1 MFVARKLNWTMGF
14 GLVVTMACFAQAA
27 TIYSESASGDIS
39 GNRFSPTTRTLG
51 LGSNDVFAT
60 SQGGDQEYLTLIVP
74 SGMALRNLFLRADT
88 PSSFDQTAF
97 LAMASG
103 SPFPFDPALAG
114 SAAGSLGWVHFSPG
128 LVGQDLFPTMRTSD
142 LGSSGFGTQL
152 PAGTYSFAIQQ
163 LGTSVTYQLD
173 FTTVAVPEP
182 AAVAIF
188 GAAVS
193 VLTLRR
199 RRGV

>member
-1 MFVARKLNWTMGF
+1 MSFARKSSLLIIFCALLAIAT
-14 GLVVTMACFAQAA
+14 FALAA

-60 SQGGDQEYLTLIVP
+60 SQSGDQEYLTLIVP
-74 SGMALRNLFLRADT
+74 SGMALRNLFLRADAA
-88 PSSFDQTAF
+88 SSFDQTAF

-114 SAAGSLGWVHFSPG
+114 SAAGTLGWVHFSPG

-142 LGSSGFGTQL
+142 LGSSGFGAQL

-173 FTTVAVPEP
+173 FATVAVPEP
-182 AAVAIF
+182 AAAVVLGAICLL
-188 GAAVS
+188 A
-193 VLTLRR
+193 RR
-199 RRGV
+199 RRV

>member
-1 MFVARKLNWTMGF
+1 MSFICKSRWLLGF
-14 GLVVTMACFAQAA
+14 CVILSSAALAQAA

-74 SGMALRNLFLRADT
+74 SGMALRNLFLRADS

-97 LAMASG
+97 ISMASG

-114 SAAGSLGWVHFSPG
+114 SATGSLGWAHFAPFN
-128 LVGQDLFPTMRTSD
+128 VGQDLFPTMRTSG
-142 LGSSGFGTQL
+142 LGSSGFGAQL
-152 PAGTYSFAIQQ
+152 PAGTYSIAIQQ

-182 AAVAIF
+182 TTAVVL
-188 GAAVS
+188 GAVCLLA
-193 VLTLRR
+193 RR
-199 RRGV
+199 RRV